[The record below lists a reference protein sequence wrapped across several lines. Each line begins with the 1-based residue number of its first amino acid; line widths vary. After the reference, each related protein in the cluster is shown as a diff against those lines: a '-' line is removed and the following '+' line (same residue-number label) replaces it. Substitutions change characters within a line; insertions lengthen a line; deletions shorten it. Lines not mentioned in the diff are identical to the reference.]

1 MPRFDNE
8 GFNPN
13 RRIDNDKRDR
23 TVPTD
28 ENYYGGSVDLNFNSK
43 QKGDETN
50 PYPYGTDGYNTQ
62 SGNGYGDLRPPQP
75 PIYDR
80 QTQNEYN
87 RYNSYNSEPERRQSR
102 QNQSA
107 PRPQRGKAPK
117 SKPPKRAKKRKINK
131 AGAIFAAIV
140 AIILVIALVAVGMVN
155 KTLGRI
161 NYDQKVENKYVNS
174 AELKHD

>member
-28 ENYYGGSVDLNFNSK
+28 ENYYGTSVDLNFNSK

-62 SGNGYGDLRPPQP
+62 SGNGYRRYMTDKHKMNITDTIHTTASRSAGNQGKIKAHRDRKGAKLRKANRRNAQKSAKST
-75 PIYDR
+75 R
-80 QTQNEYN
+80 QVQFL
-87 RYNSYNSEPERRQSR
+87 RQLS
-102 QNQSA
+102 QLFLLLLS
-107 PRPQRGKAPK
+107 
-117 SKPPKRAKKRKINK
+117 
-131 AGAIFAAIV
+131 
-140 AIILVIALVAVGMVN
+140 
-155 KTLGRI
+155 
-161 NYDQKVENKYVNS
+161 
-174 AELKHD
+174 

>member
-28 ENYYGGSVDLNFNSK
+28 ENYYGTSVDLNFNSK

-107 PRPQRGKAPK
+107 PRPAQP
-117 SKPPKRAKKRKINK
+117 
-131 AGAIFAAIV
+131 
-140 AIILVIALVAVGMVN
+140 
-155 KTLGRI
+155 
-161 NYDQKVENKYVNS
+161 
-174 AELKHD
+174 